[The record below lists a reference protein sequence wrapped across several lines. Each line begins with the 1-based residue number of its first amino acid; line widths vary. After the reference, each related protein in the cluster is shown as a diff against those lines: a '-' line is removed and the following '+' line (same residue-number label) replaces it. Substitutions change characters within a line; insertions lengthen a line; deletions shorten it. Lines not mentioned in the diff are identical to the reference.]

1 MPQVG
6 KGQPGPVVAVPRYS
20 LQVAD
25 ALFAGGLGLSET
37 VLILLV
43 GMVGFAFSA
52 LMIYGVF
59 LIVRPLFRRRNDE
72 SKA

>member
-1 MPQVG
+1 MRNAL
-6 KGQPGPVVAVPRYS
+6 AV
-20 LQVAD
+20 
-25 ALFAGGLGLSET
+25 GGLGLSET

-43 GMVGFAFSA
+43 ALVGLAFSA

-72 SKA
+72 SQA